1 MSRNKR
7 KTSAWQAIAVTTICV
22 LFVMTALVGLYK
34 CFSQEPTLDNAPPL
48 TGDPAA
54 PQ

>member
-22 LFVMTALVGLYK
+22 LFIMTALVGLYK
-34 CFSQEPTLDNAPPL
+34 CFSQEPTLEDMFIQY
-48 TGDPAA
+48 TGRGLS
-54 PQ
+54 